1 MEIEI
6 LGERKRA
13 TVLGE
18 SPYDP
23 ENRRLR
29 KLSRTAKVIVFALAG
44 WSGFF
49 VMAVELLSGRV
60 LAPSFGNSI
69 YVWGAV
75 ITVFMLALAVGY
87 LAGGQISMFSPSL
100 RRLGALLIA
109 AGLATLPVVLFG
121 NAALDWIF
129 DRVAD
134 PRYGSLL
141 ASALLFFVPTAISGA
156 VSPYAVRLLV
166 SDLHASGK
174 SAGSLYFVSTFGSAA
189 GTILTSFYLVL
200 LFEVNTILLGLMMVS
215 IVLGLLAVLSAG
227 AARVEAF
234 AQSWSRRLLALA
246 FALACVAS
254 LGGRRRAAHRALAL
268 SQHRRRRGGRRP
280 LHEVRTQR
288 RRTAD
293 VPVAEPIPIVWCSTT
308 RG

>member
-1 MEIEI
+1 M
-6 LGERKRA
+6 
-13 TVLGE
+13 
-18 SPYDP
+18 
-23 ENRRLR
+23 
-29 KLSRTAKVIVFALAG
+29 IVFALAG

-49 VMAVELLSGRV
+49 AMAVELLSGRV

-100 RRLGALLIA
+100 RRLGALLVG

-141 ASALLFFVPTAISGA
+141 ASAVLFFVPTAISGA

-166 SDLHASGK
+166 NDLEASGR

-200 LFEVNTILLGLMMVS
+200 LFEVNTILVGLMIVS
-215 IVLGLLAVLSAG
+215 IVLGTV
-227 AARVEAF
+227 AAA
-234 AQSWSRRLLALA
+234 W
-246 FALACVAS
+246 
-254 LGGRRRAAHRALAL
+254 RAPAR
-268 SQHRRRRGGRRP
+268 
-280 LHEVRTQR
+280 
-288 RRTAD
+288 
-293 VPVAEPIPIVWCSTT
+293 
-308 RG
+308 

>member
-1 MEIEI
+1 M
-6 LGERKRA
+6 
-13 TVLGE
+13 
-18 SPYDP
+18 
-23 ENRRLR
+23 
-29 KLSRTAKVIVFALAG
+29 IVFALAG

-87 LAGGQISMFSPSL
+87 LAGGHFSVFAPSL
-100 RRLGALLIA
+100 RRLGMLLIA
-109 AGLATLPVVLFG
+109 AGVTALPVVLFG

-129 DRVAD
+129 DRVTD
-134 PRYGSLL
+134 PRYGSLI

-166 SDLHASGK
+166 SDLPGSGK

-200 LFEVNTILLGLMMVS
+200 LFEVNTI
-215 IVLGLLAVLSAG
+215 VLGLVLVSVVLGLVAV
-227 AARVEAF
+227 V
-234 AQSWSRRLLALA
+234 RR
-246 FALACVAS
+246 
-254 LGGRRRAAHRALAL
+254 
-268 SQHRRRRGGRRP
+268 
-280 LHEVRTQR
+280 
-288 RRTAD
+288 
-293 VPVAEPIPIVWCSTT
+293 EPAP
-308 RG
+308 